1 MIISASRRTDVP
13 MYYADWLFNR
23 IRAGYAYV
31 RNPVNPRQVSRVSL
45 EPEAVDGIVF
55 WTKNPAPMLDR
66 LDALKEYMYYFQFT
80 LTSYGQDVERHI
92 PHKGKAVIPAF
103 QRLSDSIGPQR
114 VIWRYDPIFLS
125 PGYPL
130 EYHIRWFEILARKLA
145 PYTRKCIVS
154 FLDFYRDTARNM
166 APLAIRPWEGEQ
178 RQTLA
183 RALAQIARSYNLTLE
198 SCAEDIPLEEYGI
211 RRARCVDGD
220 LLGQLLGRPLA
231 VGKDKNQRL
240 ACGCAQSVDI
250 GAYHSCPGGCLYCYA
265 NRSPGLALANRA
277 RHDPAGPLLLGQL
290 GPEDKVTQR
299 EITSRSRE
307 QTKLDL

>member
-92 PHKGKAVIPAF
+92 PHKGKGVIPAF

-198 SCAEDIPLEEYGI
+198 LRGGHPLGGVRHPAGQVRG
-211 RRARCVDGD
+211 RRFAGAAA
-220 LLGQLLGRPLA
+220 GAA
-231 VGKDKNQRL
+231 VGGGEGQKSALGLRL
-240 ACGCAQSVDI
+240 RPERG
-250 GAYHSCPGGCLYCYA
+250 YW
-265 NRSPGLALANRA
+265 GL
-277 RHDPAGPLLLGQL
+277 
-290 GPEDKVTQR
+290 
-299 EITSRSRE
+299 S
-307 QTKLDL
+307 

>member
-92 PHKGKAVIPAF
+92 PHKGKGVIPAF

-125 PGYPL
+125 PVYPL
-130 EYHIRWFEILARKLA
+130 EYHIRWFEILARKLV

-154 FLDFYRDTARNM
+154 FLDFYRDTARNIG
-166 APLAIRPWEGEQ
+166 AP
-178 RQTLA
+178 
-183 RALAQIARSYNLTLE
+183 
-198 SCAEDIPLEEYGI
+198 
-211 RRARCVDGD
+211 GD
-220 LLGQLLGRPLA
+220 TA
-231 VGKDKNQRL
+231 VGR
-240 ACGCAQSVDI
+240 
-250 GAYHSCPGGCLYCYA
+250 GAAADLGPGPGA
-265 NRSPGLALANRA
+265 NRPELQSDPGELRGGHPLGGV
-277 RHDPAGPLLLGQL
+277 RHPAGQVRGRRFAGAAAGAAVGGGEGQKSALGL
-290 GPEDKVTQR
+290 RLRPER
-299 EITSRSRE
+299 GYWGLS
-307 QTKLDL
+307 